1 VDDIQERE
9 NETKEVIHNA
19 ILMSGVAIFFALPW
33 FFLNS

>member
-1 VDDIQERE
+1 MDNKIEQE